1 MFTRNPSPR
10 QSSRASLEYLL
21 LPPRSAPT
29 AAPGRLTPRPFCAHR
44 RDPPTRQGF
53 MTRSAERIE
62 PHLPLTAEYRRDASA
77 PSIFRASCFGSA
89 SSAYQNWP
97 TWHSDPFINESLASQ
112 FKQARDLTHLKFE
125 NRLRSFRPQGL

>member
-1 MFTRNPSPR
+1 MTRVQRLFTRNPSPR

-53 MTRSAERIE
+53 MTRSTPQTPVKRRDRETE

-77 PSIFRASCFGSA
+77 PSIFRASCFG
-89 SSAYQNWP
+89 
-97 TWHSDPFINESLASQ
+97 
-112 FKQARDLTHLKFE
+112 R
-125 NRLRSFRPQGL
+125 